1 MASTHKSV
9 ELPPELEWDIVEY
22 AARIHP
28 ETAHTLALVAPRFR
42 TWIDTFLYS
51 SLVLD
56 YPYTRPALL
65 LRTITDRDPDFIA
78 RTVKRVYITTSV
90 AYADAAR
97 VLAACSGATDIT
109 CWTRPAPEF
118 PGLACVKRLS
128 FDASSLL
135 STPKLLPSLTHLDLV
150 NPPPGTTMESWMA
163 LFAGL
168 PALTHVAFGNLYAQ
182 EPVDHRPLIPLFL
195 ALLSGET
202 GHDLKMLV
210 AVSDDE
216 DFVPFLYKEVD
227 DPRVVVMPQFNHPR
241 TLMEYWQDVQTG
253 GLDFWGVAERL
264 PLRKAKA

>member
-1 MASTHKSV
+1 MTSTIRYV
-9 ELPPELEWDIVEY
+9 ELPPELEWVIVEY

-28 ETAHTLALVAPRFR
+28 ETAYTLALVAPRFK
-42 TWIDTFLYS
+42 TWIDTLLYS

-56 YPYTRPALL
+56 YPLTRPTLL

-78 RTVKRVYITTSV
+78 RTVKRIYITTSV

-97 VLAACSGATDIT
+97 ALAACSGVTDIT

-118 PGLACVKRLS
+118 PGSGRVKRLS

-135 STPKLLPSLTHLDLV
+135 FAPKTLPALTHLDLV

-216 DFVPFLYKEVD
+216 DFVPFLHEEVD
-227 DPRVVVMPQFNHPR
+227 DPRAVVMPRFNYPR
-241 TLMEYWQDVQTG
+241 TLAEYWQDVQTG

-264 PLRKAKA
+264 PVKQLEA